1 LDGSDEGSAGSDA
14 SDWSSDGAPESSA
27 TSGAVAINC
36 GGPAV
41 SPFIADTDFSLGA
54 ARTRT
59 DVIDLSAVTNP
70 APMAVYQSQR
80 YGDFTYTLSGFAP
93 SSSNRIRLHFA
104 DTHWTTPGSRLFNV
118 SINGT
123 AVLTAFDIIQ
133 TVGAGDKALV
143 EQFTMQASS
152 TGVYV
157 LEFTTVQ
164 DAATVSGIEVGP

>member
-1 LDGSDEGSAGSDA
+1 
-14 SDWSSDGAPESSA
+14 
-27 TSGAVAINC
+27 
-36 GGPAV
+36 
-41 SPFIADTDFSLGA
+41 
-54 ARTRT
+54 
-59 DVIDLSAVTNP
+59 
-70 APMAVYQSQR
+70 
-80 YGDFTYTLSGFAP
+80 
-93 SSSNRIRLHFA
+93 
-104 DTHWTTPGSRLFNV
+104 V